1 MKLLI
6 FGYGNPGRSDD
17 GLGNEFVNEIRKY
30 AGQFDKIE
38 FGFDSNYQLNIED
51 AERIKDF
58 DLVLFAD
65 ASTEEIED
73 FCFSKVD
80 GSGKPAFTTH
90 SANPEYIFGL
100 CRQLF
105 GKEPLTFLLHIRGYV
120 WELDE
125 SLTEKAKLNLM
136 RAVDFFLDALKK
148 NDSPDEISKSLL
160 SRKCLK

>member
-6 FGYGNPGRSDD
+6 FGYGNPGRQDD
-17 GLGNEFVNEIRKY
+17 GLGNGFVDEIRKNNEFY
-30 AGQFDKIE
+30 KDIE
-38 FGFDSNYQLNIED
+38 IEYDSNYQLNIED

-58 DLVLFAD
+58 DLVIFAD
-65 ASTEEIED
+65 ASTEEIES

-90 SANPEYIFGL
+90 AANPEYVFGL

-105 GKEPLTFLLHIRGYV
+105 GKEPLTLLLHIRGYE
-120 WELDE
+120 WELKE
-125 SLTEKAKLNLM
+125 GLTEKAEENLKS
-136 RAVDFFLDALKK
+136 AVEFVLKVLQ
-148 NDSPDEISKSLL
+148 NNFSPGEISNSLL